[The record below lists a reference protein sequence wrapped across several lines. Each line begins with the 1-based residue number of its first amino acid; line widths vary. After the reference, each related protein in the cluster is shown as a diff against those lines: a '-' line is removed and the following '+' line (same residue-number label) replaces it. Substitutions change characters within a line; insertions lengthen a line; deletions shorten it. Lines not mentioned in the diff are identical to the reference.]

1 MIEMNSII
9 RLDTRGRLV
18 IPNEF
23 REILD
28 IKEGDEVLISLDK
41 NTDTIT
47 INPIYGKTINLV
59 NIAIEFGDTLGCL
72 AKIAK
77 KIAEMKIDLIMTESK
92 SSQRGKKARW
102 DILADIS
109 ECSYSINEIKQL
121 LMQSGFLESLSITKI
136 ARDRVHR

>member
-1 MIEMNSII
+1 MNSII

-28 IKEGDEVLISLDK
+28 IKEGDEVLISLDRI
-41 NTDTIT
+41 TDTIT
-47 INPIYGKTINLV
+47 INPVYGKTKNLV
-59 NIAIEFGDTLGCL
+59 NIEIEFGDTPGCL

-77 KIAEMKIDLIMTESK
+77 KIADLKIDLIMTESK

-109 ECSYSINEIKQL
+109 ECSYSINDIKQL
-121 LMQSGFLESLSITKI
+121 LLQSGFVESLSITKI